1 MAQSSIVLTDAM
13 VAISSSTADADFR
26 FPIATFSST
35 TAGSYMRTDN
45 VSANVM
51 SVRIN
56 RNLEELEDTVMGE
69 TSKSR
74 KAGLDD
80 VSVDIEFIQS
90 FKGATSTGDDGNL
103 GQRNIDEKLS
113 DALTIS
119 QNGNTFG
126 LAIRPTTADQDDDN
140 PTYRMQAV
148 LFTHSPIDG
157 AVGEILKTTGTFKT
171 SGGTMQRQSSS
182 T

>member
-13 VAISSSTADADFR
+13 VAISTSTSDASFDM
-26 FPIATFSST
+26 TK
-35 TAGSYMRTDN
+35 DN
-45 VSANVM
+45 VSNSVM

-90 FKGATSTGDDGNL
+90 FSTAG
-103 GQRNIDEKLS
+103 GQENIDLKLS
-113 DALTIS
+113 EALSIS

-126 LAIRPTTADQDDDN
+126 LAIRPTTAAQSAAN

-148 LFTHSPIDG
+148 LFTHAPIDG

-171 SGGTMQRQSSS
+171 SGGTMQRQVAS